1 MTLRDIKRRIR
12 SITNTQQVT
21 RAMEM
26 VAAAKMRRACESA
39 LMTRQY
45 SQTALEILLDLSVKT
60 DPNLHPL
67 LRKNEGQRLCLILIT
82 SDRGLC
88 GGFNANL
95 LKVALKFIEE
105 EKKQGA
111 ELEIICI
118 GKKGRDFIQRL
129 NLPLIAEFTNLSD
142 KIKLTEATAIAQIPL
157 DDYLSQKYSRVVLIY
172 TDFVSA
178 LTQKPVIKQLLPIS
192 YSEMI
197 KLAEIGPNQPFI
209 PQIKKPYEYLFEP
222 STDEVLASILPRL
235 VEMQIYQAILE
246 SKASEHSSRM
256 VAMRNATDAA
266 KEIIDELQLTFNQ
279 VRQAVIT
286 KELAEI
292 SATKLAQE
300 K

>member
-1 MTLRDIKRRIR
+1 MTLKDIKHRIR
-12 SITNTQQVT
+12 SITNTQQIT
-21 RAMEM
+21 KAMEM
-26 VAAAKMRRACESA
+26 VSAAKMRRACEAA

-45 SQTALEILLDLSVKT
+45 AQTALEILLDLSAKT
-60 DPNLHPL
+60 NPDLHPL
-67 LRKNEGQRLCLILIT
+67 LKKNEGRRLCLILIT

-88 GGFNANL
+88 AGFNANL
-95 LKVALKFIEE
+95 LKLALKFIEE
-105 EKKQGA
+105 EKKKGT
-111 ELEIICI
+111 ELEIICL
-118 GKKGRDFIQRL
+118 GKKGRDFIQHL
-129 NLPLIAEFTNLSD
+129 NLPLVAEFTNLKD
-142 KIKLTEATAIAQIPL
+142 KLKLTEATAIAQIPL
-157 DDYLSQKYSRVVLIY
+157 DDYLSKKYSRVVIIY

-192 YSEMI
+192 YSEII
-197 KLAEIGPNQPFI
+197 KLSEVGPNQPFI
-209 PQIKKPYEYLFEP
+209 PQIQKTYEYLFEP

-246 SKASEHSSRM
+246 SKASEHSARM
-256 VAMRNATDAA
+256 VAMRNATESA
-266 KEIIDELQLTFNQ
+266 KEITDGLQLTFNQ